1 MNPAGPGKGPTE
13 WIRQV
18 VVAMDLPFLMIGA
31 VMGGGFIGY
40 ALDQWLHTG
49 PWLMLIL
56 GGLGFVAGL
65 RAMLQ
70 TLAVHTEKPSG
81 GKPPRGPGE
90 PPVGPDGGQNMG
102 QGE

>member
-1 MNPAGPGKGPTE
+1 M
-13 WIRQV
+13 RQV
-18 VVAMDLPFLMIGA
+18 ALAMDLPFLMIGA
-31 VMGGGFIGY
+31 VMGGGLIGY

-70 TLAVHTEKPSG
+70 ALAVRTNKQPR
-81 GKPPRGPGE
+81 GKPPEKPG
-90 PPVGPDGGQNMG
+90 GGTGIG